1 MNSASDSRRLTGAL
15 QFLSELHA
23 FAAECAATGIWDDEL
38 TARRR
43 QREDARTGADIR
55 QGEKQVKAL

>member
-1 MNSASDSRRLTGAL
+1 MNSSSDSRRITGAL
-15 QFLSELHA
+15 QFLGELHA
-23 FAAECAATGIWDDEL
+23 FAVECAATGVWDDEL

-43 QREDARTGADIR
+43 QRDDARGAIENR